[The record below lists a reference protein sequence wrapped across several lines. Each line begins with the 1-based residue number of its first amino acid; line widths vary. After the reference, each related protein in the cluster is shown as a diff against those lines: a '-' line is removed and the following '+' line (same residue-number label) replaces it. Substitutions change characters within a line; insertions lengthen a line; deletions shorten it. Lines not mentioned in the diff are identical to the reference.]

1 MLNGRWITLQSG
13 IDYLPLEAKP
23 LFSYSL
29 SVLAYMML
37 YLNIFVADI
46 LDCSFILYIW
56 HFNRGKITLGKEN
69 NYLDYAPLI
78 TKT

>member
-23 LFSYSL
+23 MFSYSL
-29 SVLAYMML
+29 SVSAYTML

-46 LDCSFILYIW
+46 LDWSFRLYFW
-56 HFNRGKITLGKEN
+56 HFNQV
-69 NYLDYAPLI
+69 
-78 TKT
+78 